1 MDPIKQDEILE
12 KIKPVYV
19 FFPWNKILLKMLP
32 ENEFIKV
39 RTSRNRYKI
48 TQEEQDILKEKRV
61 GVVGLSVGRVVATT
75 LALERSCGE
84 LRLADFD
91 TLDLSNLNRLKAPL
105 QDLGLLKTVSTEREI
120 YGFDPFFKVISFDEG
135 ITEANLDAFF
145 EEGDKLDLLIDE
157 CDNIEVKIKLRQKA
171 KLMGIPVIMDTSDR
185 GRLDIER
192 YDLDPSLPIFNGKLE
207 GIDLPENGE
216 YSNETRQAIF
226 NAIVPSTS
234 LSKRAIESIQEIG
247 KSIST
252 WPQLASAVTMGGGAA
267 ANIARNILLGN
278 EFPSGIF
285 MLDMENLE
293 AFEERG

>member
-1 MDPIKQDEILE
+1 
-12 KIKPVYV
+12 
-19 FFPWNKILLKMLP
+19 
-32 ENEFIKV
+32 
-39 RTSRNRYKI
+39 
-48 TQEEQDILKEKRV
+48 
-61 GVVGLSVGRVVATT
+61 
-75 LALERSCGE
+75 
-84 LRLADFD
+84 
-91 TLDLSNLNRLKAPL
+91 
-105 QDLGLLKTVSTEREI
+105 
-120 YGFDPFFKVISFDEG
+120 
-135 ITEANLDAFF
+135 
-145 EEGDKLDLLIDE
+145 
-157 CDNIEVKIKLRQKA
+157 
-171 KLMGIPVIMDTSDR
+171 
-185 GRLDIER
+185 
-192 YDLDPSLPIFNGKLE
+192 LPIVIGKLE